1 MKKKILRTL
10 SEEEYRLV
18 RKTKR
23 KNLAELD
30 EDALIKLHTRTQRAR
45 NKHVKNYR
53 QAGAAKVQSKG
64 SRGAARPAN
73 SHNAARAEVFE
84 KALARVSRRLGV
96 VATQS
101 AADLKDSRLAKAKGK
116 GNGKA
121 KNPALDPAL
130 VGGKG
135 KVISAGKD
143 RVDKTRKSP
152 GRKKQEASSKAAG
165 KRRQVKKDRR

>member
-84 KALARVSRRLGV
+84 KALARVSRQLGV
-96 VATQS
+96 VAARS

-116 GNGKA
+116 SKGREG
-121 KNPALDPAL
+121 KNPELTPPWSAVRARSSRRAETASMRPVNRPAARNKRPRRRPQ
-130 VGGKG
+130 V
-135 KVISAGKD
+135 SAG
-143 RVDKTRKSP
+143 R
-152 GRKKQEASSKAAG
+152 
-165 KRRQVKKDRR
+165 

>member
-84 KALARVSRRLGV
+84 KALARVSRQLGV
-96 VATQS
+96 VAARS

-116 GNGKA
+116 SKGKG
-121 KNPALDPAL
+121 KNPELDPAL

-135 KVISAGKD
+135 KVISAGRD
-143 RVDKTRKSP
+143 RVDATRKSP

>member
-143 RVDKTRKSP
+143 RVDATRKSP